1 MCPWQTSPAGVQ
13 SALLSRCPAIPGF
26 DVVINGA
33 ASWLGVIVRSPL
45 ATSCFGEPN
54 RNAFFCLAV
63 IDRVCLHQV
72 LNLLRPP
79 GATFSLFDVT
89 HICLLEVLFTS
100 GHRLPVLGEIKKNP
114 WGLHLFV
121 PFYGRRGD
129 SVMSQRPTCHISRL

>member
-1 MCPWQTSPAGVQ
+1 VCPWQTSSAGVQ

-26 DVVINGA
+26 DVVISGA

-45 ATSCFGEPN
+45 ATSCFGEPD

-63 IDRVCLHQV
+63 IDRVCSHQV

-100 GHRLPVLGEIKKNP
+100 GHRLPVLGGKEKTTL
-114 WGLHLFV
+114 GV
-121 PFYGRRGD
+121 CACMSPFMGEEGT
-129 SVMSQRPTCHISRL
+129 V